1 MKNEIKNLALHA
13 EYPQATRRVPKAYAV
28 PSLPCYKP
36 HPYGCFRRMCRRPAT
51 GTPSVES

>member
-13 EYPQATRRVPKAYAV
+13 EYSQATRRVPKAYAV
-28 PSLPCYKP
+28 PSLPCYTP